1 MDNDSGGSGFWHHN
15 TAPWE
20 NNEPSSPVS
29 DSSSGKWFPKTVQ
42 SVELLI
48 ETEKSSTDEDVT
60 PMQTNNNDE
69 SPDLP
74 ILPADCIMTSKIDSP
89 PACREK
95 IRSDQIVPKSPDIEH
110 IQTRMFNQQTA
121 NEGRAEKNRNNRSL
135 AYAKA
140 RAELKKKPPKKC
152 RTRNGKT
159 NKPKKAHLKKY
170 DKVDIVLDVKRITT
184 LIRFVS
190 EQNQSSSECELRR
203 TCPLCTTSILE
214 SAIREHFVNCHG
226 AKFSLEPLL
235 TADIRNHVISR
246 EVLQV
251 KLKQDPHRNGSY
263 FLLTVTNIAAVTIL
277 LKSIYVFDGIGT
289 LSPIFSAEGVL
300 RMKPGFFYEDELQL
314 QVSDECVQSLL
325 VTVNPI
331 DELRAT
337 YDVVEQYHIK
347 KVCTKCTRIAGTPLK
362 LANLP
367 HYRIPTSIR
376 TLHENN
382 YKLQNAAYGP
392 AEYDVLRRLNEAKNP
407 SSLNRDNYA
416 KQLNMLNRIE
426 VEHLR
431 CEYNSYS
438 IERPKLQRIKK
449 VKKRKD
455 GPHDVQILYVLSMNQ
470 FENRPMLISE
480 DQIVEVDVMN
490 DDKLTQYTGTVECV
504 EPSGILF
511 LLDDTLPIENVIRIR
526 FSPNNST
533 FQLEQQALDRL
544 AECQKEKILFPTRGD
559 SAQRD
564 TMDEITSFQWINIGI
579 STNEEQMVAVRN
591 IVNRT
596 SFPAPYVLFGPP
608 GTGKSSTL
616 VEVIG
621 QIYKLHP
628 EANML
633 VVAPSNFAANEITS
647 RILNVV
653 PEKHVFR
660 YFSRSSIRT
669 VNDIDENILQI
680 SNMADKKYDLP
691 YYQDIYL
698 ARIVVTTLAT
708 AGRLVQANI
717 RAKHFRYVIVDECG
731 SAKEISSLVPIGGL
745 ATCGDEIH
753 ASIVLAGDPK
763 QLGPVIQHN
772 YLKQTNHN
780 VSLLERIMKLDLYE
794 MNRTTK
800 EYNNRYITQLR
811 DNFRSHSMLLNFPN
825 KTFYAG
831 QLRAKASPELTNW
844 ALGWHR
850 LPNPKCPLIF
860 HSIFG
865 NMQQHE
871 NSTSLFNVVEGEL
884 VLCYL
889 TDILHHGINGRQ
901 VRQCDIGLI
910 SPYASQ
916 ILHLRTLCI
925 ARGWEDIEIG
935 SAEQYQGR
943 EKAIIIMSTVRSR
956 SKHLGFLTNAKRL
969 NVTITRARALMIIIG
984 DGYTLQNDANWK
996 ALVNYCRQQKAF
1008 VYGKSLLSSATPNLA
1023 HVKDDLIVLTD
1034 KSDETPANTVASK
1047 ITPKAEINPKP
1058 NREIP
1063 GKDKKQWQARRIST
1077 RVRT

>member
-347 KVCTKCTRIAGTPLK
+347 KVCTKCTRIAG
-362 LANLP
+362 
-367 HYRIPTSIR
+367 
-376 TLHENN
+376 
-382 YKLQNAAYGP
+382 
-392 AEYDVLRRLNEAKNP
+392 
-407 SSLNRDNYA
+407 
-416 KQLNMLNRIE
+416 
-426 VEHLR
+426 
-431 CEYNSYS
+431 
-438 IERPKLQRIKK
+438 
-449 VKKRKD
+449 
-455 GPHDVQILYVLSMNQ
+455 
-470 FENRPMLISE
+470 
-480 DQIVEVDVMN
+480 
-490 DDKLTQYTGTVECV
+490 
-504 EPSGILF
+504 
-511 LLDDTLPIENVIRIR
+511 
-526 FSPNNST
+526 
-533 FQLEQQALDRL
+533 
-544 AECQKEKILFPTRGD
+544 
-559 SAQRD
+559 
-564 TMDEITSFQWINIGI
+564 FQWINIGI

-1008 VYGKSLLSSATPNLA
+1008 VYGRTPIFENEKKSEKAGHGKSLLSSATPNLA